1 MAQNFTSFTP
11 VEEAEPQTPTKFSTF
26 TPIEESGAKP
36 PAKFTTFTPIESVAT
51 TPAAP
56 VVKPTPAPV
65 KTAAVADTDY
75 DTGNAAGDDLGSA
88 IMNAPQSYQSIMI
101 GQKPPVLPTED
112 QAVVNP
118 KFVDAVQAQLNAMPA
133 NQRQA
138 ALNKMTQRDDV
149 YGRAARAIAGRYA
162 AADQNQTP
170 TARNFDRRREAQA
183 ERLVSQKQGLTPEL
197 ANQYAEQ
204 SAQTGQLMPDLDQLK
219 EAPEEYI
226 SKQQG
231 AKPATYGETIGA
243 NFAGGFADT
252 LVSAAAALTDY
263 TGASD
268 TAAKLDATRKSIRE
282 FQAQY
287 GGDTRLGRVSSM
299 TGALTPA
306 LVEVLAAP
314 FTGGSSLIPLMT
326 TGVLFALPGFRDTYK
341 QQLKSGAP
349 QSVAIEQGL
358 ASAGMMMI
366 GGRLIATGGRALP
379 KALQASD
386 RLLPQLTSAAAEG
399 TIFNAADSATHKV
412 IDKLNGRDT
421 DAPWFDPESA
431 LENALA
437 FSAMRGIHKGIE
449 HVQGKKAADEHMPY
463 ALEDNYDKLVD
474 LAKSKGFLTPEERQ
488 QRQEQKAPAAP
499 AVEEPPLPPD
509 LLGDVRPSDDLKEE
523 ISPAPREER
532 VTQLAEEI
540 QKRTNIPIENAT
552 RIAES
557 RIAEEEKANAPAETK
572 AEGAENVGQA
582 ITEPSG
588 ERPDLAEQPDTN
600 VPTTG
605 ARVAEP
611 DRVVPARQN
620 VARTVEPKG
629 AKSTTVTK
637 FLNLPEAKEGEPAMK
652 VQDGARQPV
661 PMSALT
667 TPEAIERAE
676 KVLGGNT
683 PEEVVHNLNLANQRG
698 GLATWEVETILGL
711 RDQNQKTKPA
721 PVKPTLG
728 ERIGLPEG
736 PAKENAVNEKIP
748 IDDKILLKRMVVK
761 TVEDGLT
768 AGRTRE
774 QIIQQLEALTKGGIK
789 NTDMQRIHDYL
800 TEKGVKET
808 PTTVKPPEGKTL
820 IEEIQELH
828 AQGKATDE
836 DLAKVTSWVN
846 ANDEP
851 RVFGKKLFELINEIE
866 RRPSEEQ
873 KAAEIKPTEEVHA
886 PVEEAKVEETT
897 PAEQPATLEENTPE
911 QVAQKLNADHEALI
925 AARESIGKKRGRP
938 SLERTEEQE
947 NKLVLSRKEQK
958 KLTDNADYQLKK
970 LKGMLD
976 EALKPLD
983 EELEA
988 DKVDEA
994 ETDKEK
1000 AKKYVTTQLL
1010 ELNLNPNLRGTAV
1023 GNRVKALLNDRSKIS
1038 QADIDAA
1045 KRGMEIRAKT
1055 DLRGEIGESF
1065 QGRSSLASRVMSKG
1079 KPNTAFNKATNAAQA
1094 ISIIAKTGNAFQ
1106 KFLANRLRS
1115 FTHGVSFV
1123 VIEKDDVLPTAMRD
1137 YMRTANALYSR
1148 GTKTIY
1154 VKGESWG
1161 DGHSLSN
1168 IPVLHELLHA
1178 ATDRRIELGKSG
1190 KLGAFVKELTE
1201 LSDRVKAQYERMD
1214 SMGLVPD
1221 DLRQRVEAT
1230 IVTDADGTAHY
1241 DIFRT
1246 PQEFLAYGMSDEVF
1260 QEFLGRVKGTQ
1271 NENGFSSFVRTMFDA
1286 WAKHFGMGK
1295 NDFSA
1300 MSDLINIT
1308 DKVLSEKAPAGREL
1322 PARTFA
1328 NERPGEEGA
1337 LERTEA
1343 QQKEAVAKA
1352 LNAVALSRAGNELG
1366 KAVSVAAALRD
1377 PRLVWREMKLAWGS
1391 MSDATR
1397 SFVSH
1402 FYDLEAIAK
1411 GPGAHIKSLQDLYEA
1426 VQKKNGMT
1434 EIILRGAADQSE
1446 SLVRFFNAHPKFKT
1460 IFEDLVN
1467 ASTHSAYDPSKPNKH
1482 RDIALDL
1489 MYNALPERGKE
1500 AYKNLRDYYKDM
1512 DDFQKQIIADQIDK
1526 LDLPAGERDKIMA
1539 GIREIYE
1546 GEKSVEPYFP
1556 LMRYGDY
1563 ILEIGKGTNRTSIRY
1578 ETKMERDRAA
1588 LEYAKKRNA
1597 NLQDL
1602 RTSKEVK
1609 ISDDIGSSKM
1619 RATIEGTSELLKAA
1633 YKAVDA
1639 AKLTEPGA
1647 KESIKDN
1654 LYQAYLTS
1662 MPEASVRKMFMH
1674 RKGTPGFSSD
1684 VLKNVNSMG
1693 IKMSRQFAKL
1703 RYAPDMR
1710 NALSAANK
1718 VIAEDPTYKAF
1729 VARANELA
1737 AESLQPPERTSL
1749 AKFMDTASGIV
1760 VKVSYL
1766 RYMTSW
1772 SSAIMQ
1778 PLDIFLKGIPTL
1790 LGNHGPKGPAELTK
1804 MLKIWNQFGITEYQ
1818 SDGTTRWR
1826 MPSIEHAT
1834 GLTPMER
1841 RAVREMVAWG
1851 VHKNTLAST
1860 VFNQAKKPTTNKI
1873 WQTTKD
1879 VMGNLILGNLMHHG
1893 ERLSREV
1900 VYLTSFRLNFDKSK
1914 NFDDAVKKAV
1924 AETNEVYGDY
1934 SPDNRPL
1941 AMRGATGK
1949 LVTMY
1954 KFFPLVTYKN
1964 LIGNF
1969 FKVLS
1974 TTNSPK
1980 EKVQA
1985 ATKFFGVM
1993 GTHLL
1998 LGGLEA
2004 LPMFSVVMS
2013 ILGAAWNQWGRDP
2026 DAPDE
2031 MKNISYE
2038 TWWKTKFMPEKF
2050 GDWSEL
2056 LKKGAANHLTGWDIS
2071 SRISLNDMWFRA
2083 PTMPAASNK
2092 EIMGN
2097 WALAL
2102 AGPVPSLVL
2111 SATQGLQE
2119 IANGQYERGLE
2130 KILPGSISNLMIAHR
2145 YATEGFQTPQGAQ
2158 LAKPGTMDKSEIAG
2172 QSIGYRPAAIAAA
2185 QEIAFKA
2192 KVVEKVVLAEKN
2204 QLTNQYKDNF
2214 IKSTD
2219 PTMPVDFQQRFNQK
2233 WGDTLD
2239 KVIDFNIR
2247 HPKTQIN
2254 IEELNKSLSERINNI
2269 IETEIGGGVRIT
2281 PENLDLL
2288 GDAANEAEKALSK
2301 YNKKKE

>member
-1 MAQNFTSFTP
+1 MAKDEWEVASQAP
-11 VEEAEPQTPTKFSTF
+11 VQKSADDGWSVVSQSPVQAAAKDEWGVVSQTPIT
-26 TPIEESGAKP
+26 
-36 PAKFTTFTPIESVAT
+36 
-51 TPAAP
+51 AP
-56 VVKPTPAPV
+56 VVKPTLAPVKATPAPV
-65 KTAAVADTDY
+65 KTAAVVDTDY
-75 DTGNAAGDDLGSA
+75 DTGNAAGDDFGSA
-88 IMNAPQSYQSIMI
+88 IMNAASEPKKQSIMEGVKI
-101 GQKPPVLPTED
+101 PALPTED
-112 QAVVNP
+112 RAVVNP
-118 KFVDAVQAQLNAMPA
+118 KFIDAVQAQLNAMPA

-138 ALNKMTQRDDV
+138 ALNEMVKRQDV

-170 TARNFDRRREAQA
+170 TARKFDRRVEAQA
-183 ERLVSQKQGLTPEL
+183 ERLADQGLNPDL
-197 ANQYAEQ
+197 AYQYAEQ
-204 SAQTGQLMPDLDQLK
+204 SAQTGQIMPDLDQLK

-226 SKQQG
+226 AKQQG

-252 LVSAAAALTDY
+252 LVSAAAALSDY
-263 TGASD
+263 AGASD
-268 TAAKLDATRKSIRE
+268 TAGQLDATRKSIKE
-282 FQAQY
+282 FQSKY

-306 LVEVLAAP
+306 MVEVLAAP
-314 FTGGSSLIPLMT
+314 LTGGSSLIPLMT

-341 QQLKSGAP
+341 EQLKSGAP

-358 ASAGMMMI
+358 ASAGMMMV
-366 GGRLIATGGRALP
+366 GGRLIATGGKALP

-386 RLLPQLTSAAAEG
+386 RLLPQLASAAAEG
-399 TIFNAADSATHKV
+399 TVFNAADSATHKV

-463 ALEDNYDKLVD
+463 ALEDNYDKLVE

-488 QRQEQKAPAAP
+488 QRQEQKPPTAP

-509 LLGDVRPSDDLKEE
+509 LLGDVRPSEDLKEE
-523 ISPAPREER
+523 TPPAPREER

-557 RIAEEEKANAPAETK
+557 RIAEEEKVNAPAETK

-582 ITEPSG
+582 IAEPSG
-588 ERPDLAEQPDTN
+588 ERTDLVEQPSAVTPAEGLGVTEPSGV
-600 VPTTG
+600 VPT
-605 ARVAEP
+605 RP
-611 DRVVPARQN
+611 D

-629 AKSTTVTK
+629 AKSTTVK
-637 FLNLPEAKEGEPAMK
+637 
-652 VQDGARQPV
+652 Q
-661 PMSALT
+661 LT
-667 TPEAIERAE
+667 S
-676 KVLGGNT
+676 
-683 PEEVVHNLNLANQRG
+683 
-698 GLATWEVETILGL
+698 
-711 RDQNQKTKPA
+711 
-721 PVKPTLG
+721 TL
-728 ERIGLPEG
+728 
-736 PAKENAVNEKIP
+736 
-748 IDDKILLKRMVVK
+748 
-761 TVEDGLT
+761 
-768 AGRTRE
+768 
-774 QIIQQLEALTKGGIK
+774 
-789 NTDMQRIHDYL
+789 
-800 TEKGVKET
+800 
-808 PTTVKPPEGKTL
+808 PPEGKTL

-873 KAAEIKPTEEVHA
+873 KAAEVKPAEEVHA
-886 PVEEAKVEETT
+886 PIEEAKVEELA
-897 PAEQPATLEENTPE
+897 PAEQPATIEENTPE

-938 SLERTEEQE
+938 PIERPEEQQQ
-947 NKLVLSRKEQK
+947 KITLSRKEQK

-976 EALKPLD
+976 EAVKPVD

-988 DKVDEA
+988 DKVDAA
-994 ETDKEK
+994 EVDKEK
-1000 AKKYVTTQLL
+1000 AKKYVATQLL
-1010 ELNLNPNLRGTAV
+1010 ELTLNPNLRGTAV
-1023 GNRVKALLNDRSKIS
+1023 GNRAKAMLNDRSKIS

-1065 QGRSSLASRVMSKG
+1065 QGRSSLASRIMSKG

-1123 VIEKDDVLPTAMRD
+1123 VIEKDDVLPPAMRD

-1214 SMGLVPD
+1214 SRGLLPD
-1221 DLRQRVEAT
+1221 DLKQRVEAT
-1230 IVTDADGTAHY
+1230 IVTDADGTVHY

-1271 NENGFSSFVRTMFDA
+1271 NENGFSSFVRTMFNA

-1308 DKVLSEKAPAGREL
+1308 DKVLSEKAPAGGEL
-1322 PARTFA
+1322 PTRTFA

-1352 LNAVALSRAGNELG
+1352 LNAVALSRAGEELG
-1366 KAVSVAAALRD
+1366 KSVSVAAALRD
-1377 PRLVWREMKLAWGS
+1377 PRLVWRELKLAWGS
-1391 MSDATR
+1391 MGDAKR
-1397 SFVSH
+1397 SFFSH
-1402 FYDLEAIAK
+1402 FMDLEAIAK

-1446 SLVRFFNAHPKFKT
+1446 SIVRFFNAHPKFKT

-1489 MYNALPERGKE
+1489 MYNSLPERGQE

-1512 DDFQKQIIADQIDK
+1512 NDFQKQIIADQIEK
-1526 LDLPAGERDKIMA
+1526 LDLPAGERDKVMA

-1546 GEKSVEPYFP
+1546 SEKSVEPYFP

-1563 ILEIGKGTNRTSIRY
+1563 ILEVGKGANRTSIRY
-1578 ETKMERDRAA
+1578 ETKIERDRAA

-1619 RATIEGTSELLKAA
+1619 RATIEGTSKMLKAA

-1684 VLKNVNSMG
+1684 VLRNVNSMG

-1718 VIAEDPTYKAF
+1718 VVEDDPTYKAF
-1729 VARANELA
+1729 VMRANELA

-1760 VKVSYL
+1760 VKISYL

-1790 LGNHGPKGPAELTK
+1790 LGNHGPKGVTELTK
-1804 MLKIWNQFGITEYQ
+1804 MMKIWNQFGITEYQ
-1818 SDGTTRWR
+1818 ADGTTRWR

-1834 GLTPMER
+1834 GLTPVER

-1941 AMRGATGK
+1941 IMRGATGK

-1969 FKVLS
+1969 FKILS

-2004 LPMFSVVMS
+2004 LPMFSVIMS
-2013 ILGAAWNQWGRDP
+2013 VLGAAWNQWGRDP

-2038 TWWKTKFMPEKF
+2038 TWWKTKFMPQAF

-2092 EIMGN
+2092 ELMGN

-2158 LAKPGTMDKSEIAG
+2158 LAQPGTMDKSEIAG
-2172 QSIGYRPAAIAAA
+2172 QAIGYRPAAISAA
-2185 QEIAFKA
+2185 QEIAFKS
-2192 KVVEKVVLAEKN
+2192 KVAEKVVLAEKN
-2204 QLTNQYKDNF
+2204 QLTRQYNDNF

-2254 IEELNKSLSERINNI
+2254 IEELNKSLSEHIKAI
-2269 IETEIGGGVRIT
+2269 TETEMGGGVRIT
-2281 PENLDLL
+2281 PENVDLL
-2288 GDAANEAEKALSK
+2288 GDAANEAEKILSK
-2301 YNKKKE
+2301 YKKK

>member
-51 TPAAP
+51 TPVTP
-56 VVKPTPAPV
+56 VKATPAPV
-65 KTAAVADTDY
+65 KTAAVVDTDY
-75 DTGNAAGDDLGSA
+75 DTGNAAGDDFGSA
-88 IMNAPQSYQSIMI
+88 IMNAASEPKKQSIMEGVKI
-101 GQKPPVLPTED
+101 PALPTED
-112 QAVVNP
+112 RAVVNP
-118 KFVDAVQAQLNAMPA
+118 KFIDAVQAQLNAMPA

-138 ALNKMTQRDDV
+138 ALNEMVKRQDV

-170 TARNFDRRREAQA
+170 TARKFDPRLEAQTERFA
-183 ERLVSQKQGLTPEL
+183 EENRYDPESLARAQAMSGRLIANPAEL
-197 ANQYAEQ
+197 KA
-204 SAQTGQLMPDLDQLK
+204 
-219 EAPEEYI
+219 APEEYI

-252 LVSAAAALTDY
+252 LVSAAAALSDY

-268 TAAKLDATRKSIRE
+268 TATQLDSTRKAIKE
-282 FQAQY
+282 FQSKY
-287 GGDTRLGRVSSM
+287 GGDTRLGRVSNM
-299 TGALTPA
+299 IGALTPA
-306 LVEVLAAP
+306 TVEVLAAP

-341 QQLKSGAP
+341 EQLKSGAS
-349 QSVAIEQGL
+349 QSIAIEQGL
-358 ASAGMMMI
+358 ASAGMMMV
-366 GGRLIATGGRALP
+366 GGRLIATGGKALP

-386 RLLPQLTSAAAEG
+386 RLLPQLTSAAVEG
-399 TIFNAADSATHKV
+399 TVFNAADSATHKV

-421 DAPWFDPESA
+421 NAPWFDPESA
-431 LENALA
+431 IDNALA

-463 ALEDNYDKLVD
+463 ALEDNYDKLVE

-488 QRQEQKAPAAP
+488 QRQEQKAPAAS

-582 ITEPSG
+582 IAKPSGERTDLVEQPSAVTPAEGLGVTEPSG
-588 ERPDLAEQPDTN
+588 
-600 VPTTG
+600 
-605 ARVAEP
+605 
-611 DRVVPARQN
+611 VVPARPD
-620 VARTVEPKG
+620 VAGTVEPKG
-629 AKSTTVTK
+629 AKSTTV
-637 FLNLPEAKEGEPAMK
+637 
-652 VQDGARQPV
+652 
-661 PMSALT
+661 
-667 TPEAIERAE
+667 
-676 KVLGGNT
+676 
-683 PEEVVHNLNLANQRG
+683 
-698 GLATWEVETILGL
+698 
-711 RDQNQKTKPA
+711 
-721 PVKPTLG
+721 KPTLG
-728 ERIGLPEG
+728 EQVRQLTLDAQKDAGWNSDWPFV
-736 PAKENAVNEKIP
+736 PADLMNADFRKLIRNDPDLSSEVKNQIFEAGKKLDVVSKNEPP
-748 IDDKILLKRMVVK
+748 I
-761 TVEDGLT
+761 
-768 AGRTRE
+768 
-774 QIIQQLEALTKGGIK
+774 KGAK
-789 NTDMQRIHDYL
+789 KFTSTL
-800 TEKGVKET
+800 
-808 PTTVKPPEGKTL
+808 PPEGKTL
-820 IEEIQELH
+820 TDELLDLH
-828 AQGKATDE
+828 KAGKATDE
-836 DLAKVTSWVN
+836 DLAKVTSWMD
-846 ANDEP
+846 ANNEP

-866 RRPSEEQ
+866 NRPSEEQ
-873 KAAEIKPTEEVHA
+873 KAAEVKPTEEVHA
-886 PVEEAKVEETT
+886 PVEEAKVEEPTT
-897 PAEQPATLEENTPE
+897 PIEETEEDYSQRRQGEYQDAINEGYDALEAQEQPAPAAETP
-911 QVAQKLNADHEALI
+911 AGAK
-925 AARESIGKKRGRP
+925 RRGRP
-938 SLERTEEQE
+938 PIERPEEQQQ
-947 NKLVLSRKEQK
+947 KITLDRKEQK

-988 DKVDEA
+988 SKVDEA

-1000 AKKYVTTQLL
+1000 AKKYVATQLL
-1010 ELNLNPNLRGTAV
+1010 ELTLNPNLRGTAV
-1023 GNRVKALLNDRSKIS
+1023 GNRAKAMLNDRSKIS
-1038 QADIDAA
+1038 QADINAA
-1045 KRGMEIRAKT
+1045 KRGIELRTKT
-1055 DLRGEIGESF
+1055 DLRGEIGGPA
-1065 QGRSSLASRVMSKG
+1065 QGRNPLASRPAQSKD
-1079 KPNTAFNKATNAAQA
+1079 KPNPAFYKAKNASQA
-1094 ISIIAKTGNAFQ
+1094 LGVIAKSGNLFQ
-1106 KFLANRLRS
+1106 RFLANRLRGFVS
-1115 FTHGVSFV
+1115 GVNFV
-1123 VIEKDDVLPTAMRD
+1123 VLEKDSPLPAELQKHLD
-1137 YMRTANALYSR
+1137 LWESADAVYAPDNRTV
-1148 GTKTIY
+1148 Y
-1154 VKGESWG
+1154 VRGESFG
-1161 DGHSLSN
+1161 ADHSIDN
-1168 IPVLHELLHA
+1168 ITVLHEMLHA
-1178 ATDRRIELGKSG
+1178 ATDQRINLGLLAKAKGADPKLAKFVNDLIKISTHAG
-1190 KLGAFVKELTE
+1190 K
-1201 LSDRVKAQYERMD
+1201 QYELRK
-1214 SMGLVPD
+1214 SIGWLPK
-1221 DLRQRVEAT
+1221 DLMVRVEST
-1230 IVTDADGTAHY
+1230 KREDGTY
-1241 DIFRT
+1241 GIFEE
-1246 PQEFLAYGMSDEVF
+1246 PHEFLAYGMSDETF
-1260 QEFLGRVKGTQ
+1260 QEFLGGIKSFKPQET
-1271 NENGFSSFVRTMFDA
+1271 GFTAFVRTLYDT
-1286 WAKHFGMGK
+1286 WAKAFGRDAEGL
-1295 NDFSA
+1295 SA
-1300 MSDLINIT
+1300 MSDLINVT
-1308 DKVLSEKAPAGREL
+1308 DKILSAEKPSMRLEGGTTPLASK
-1322 PARTFA
+1322 RT
-1328 NERPGEEGA
+1328 GEEGT

-1352 LNAVALSRAGNELG
+1352 LNAVALSRAGEELG
-1366 KAVSVAAALRD
+1366 KSVSVAAALRD
-1377 PRLVWREMKLAWGS
+1377 PRLVWRELKLAWGS
-1391 MSDATR
+1391 MGDAKR
-1397 SFVSH
+1397 SFFSH
-1402 FYDLEAIAK
+1402 FMDLEAIAK

-1446 SLVRFFNAHPKFKT
+1446 SIVRFFNAHPKFKT

-1489 MYNALPERGKE
+1489 MYNSLPERGQE

-1512 DDFQKQIIADQIDK
+1512 NDFQKQIIADQIDK
-1526 LDLPAGERDKIMA
+1526 LDLPDGERNKIMA

-1546 GEKSVEPYFP
+1546 GEKSVEPYSP

-1563 ILEIGKGTNRTSIRY
+1563 ILEVGKGANRTSIRY
-1578 ETKMERDRAA
+1578 ETKIERDRAA

-1619 RATIEGTSELLKAA
+1619 RATVEGTSELLKAA

-1684 VLKNVNSMG
+1684 VLRNVNSMG

-1760 VKVSYL
+1760 VKISYL

-1790 LGNHGPKGPAELTK
+1790 LGNHGPKGVTELTK
-1804 MLKIWNQFGITEYQ
+1804 MMKIWNQFGITEYQ
-1818 SDGTTRWR
+1818 ADGTTRWR

-1834 GLTPMER
+1834 GLTPVER

-1941 AMRGATGK
+1941 IMRGATGK

-1969 FKVLS
+1969 FKILS

-1998 LGGLEA
+1998 LGGIEA
-2004 LPMFSVVMS
+2004 LPLFSVVMS

-2026 DAPDE
+2026 DAPAD
-2031 MKNISYE
+2031 MKSIDYE
-2038 TWWKTKFMPEKF
+2038 TWWKTEFMRKQF

-2056 LKKGAANHLTGWDIS
+2056 LKKGAVNHLTGLDIS
-2071 SRISLNDMWFRA
+2071 SRISLNDMWFRS
-2083 PTMPAASNK
+2083 PSDPGKTNK
-2092 EIMGN
+2092 EILGN

-2102 AGPVPSLVL
+2102 GGPVPSLVL
-2111 SATQGLQE
+2111 NTTQGLQE
-2119 IANGQYERGLE
+2119 LANGQYERGME
-2130 KILPGSISNLMIAHR
+2130 KLVPGSISNLMIAHR
-2145 YATEGFQTPQGAQ
+2145 YATEGMQTPQGVQ
-2158 LAKPGTMDKSEIAG
+2158 LAKPGTVPTSEVVG
-2172 QSIGYRPAAIAAA
+2172 QAIGYRPAALATA
-2185 QEIAFKA
+2185 QEISFKA
-2192 KVVEKVVLAEKN
+2192 KATEKTILAEKN
-2204 QLTNQYKDNF
+2204 QLTNQYNDNF

-2219 PTMPVDFQQRFNQK
+2219 PTMSVGFQERFNQK

-2247 HPKTQIN
+2247 HPHNQID
-2254 IEELNKSLSERINNI
+2254 IEKLNESLSTHVNKI
-2269 IETEIGGGVRIT
+2269 IETEMGGGVRIT
-2281 PENLDLL
+2281 PQNVDVL
-2288 GDAANEAEKALSK
+2288 GPLANEAERALSR